1 MTMKHPD
8 WGTRLSDTLRAA
20 IGRGDLE
27 AALTLAREGDGQARS
42 LASEFLLMSRGLGIT
57 VRVLLGQ
64 LAALTPPPGST
75 IDASVLER
83 DLRALMADFRG
94 ALEGPQD
101 GPDSVLG
108 KGLAAGQ
115 GSGPARH
122 AAPAATGGEP
132 LADVATLTLRT
143 LQARQQR
150 FEADQAMAAQRVID
164 ALIARDTE
172 QASQWLDRKER
183 HDYLPYHDRL
193 VRFMA
198 DSFGFVLDRFSAQGM
213 LRFHLDTAE
222 GQRAGFEK
230 WDKQSAAE
238 FARTSAFLLKQ
249 HMGQVSVTED
259 DEKFTIE
266 QTPCGSGGRLQ
277 IEGAYRGARPLPYVS
292 TPGPL
297 TLGAPRMPVYCSHC
311 PAWNGVAT
319 MRWFGRA
326 HWVFEHPARP
336 DGSCTLHIYKRPD
349 AVPAEFN
356 ARLAPA

>member
-1 MTMKHPD
+1 MSTEHPD
-8 WGTRLSDTLRAA
+8 WGRRLSDALRAA
-20 IGRGDLE
+20 IGRNDLA
-27 AALTLAREGDGQARS
+27 AALALAREGDGQARS

-64 LAALTPPPGST
+64 LGGLTEGLTPSSGTVPDSQ
-75 IDASVLER
+75 ALER
-83 DLRALMADFRG
+83 DLRRLLADFRG
-94 ALEGPQD
+94 SLEGSQE
-101 GPDSVLG
+101 GSRGSVLG
-108 KGLAAGQ
+108 DGLAGGQAGD
-115 GSGPARH
+115 R
-122 AAPAATGGEP
+122 GGESLP
-132 LADVATLTLRT
+132 EVAQFTLRV

-150 FEADQAMAAQRVID
+150 FESDQALAAQQVID
-164 ALIARDTE
+164 ALLAHDAAR
-172 QASQWLDRKER
+172 ASQWLERKEI

-198 DSFGFVLDRFSAQGM
+198 DSFGFVLERFGDQGL

-230 WDKQSAAE
+230 WEKQSAAE

-249 HMGQVSVTED
+249 HMGQVAVTED
-259 DEKFTIE
+259 DEKFTIV

-277 IEGAYRGARPLPYVS
+277 TEGAYRGAHPLPFVS

-297 TLGAPRMPVYCSHC
+297 TLGAPRIPVYCSHC

-326 HWVFEHPARP
+326 QWIFDHPARA
-336 DGSCTLHIYKRPD
+336 DGSCTLHVYKRAED
-349 AVPAEFN
+349 VPAEFN

>member
-1 MTMKHPD
+1 MSTVQHD
-8 WGTRLSDTLRAA
+8 WGRRLSDALRAA
-20 IGRGDLE
+20 IGRDDLA
-27 AALTLAREGDGQARS
+27 AALKLAREGDGQARS
-42 LASEFLLMSRGLGIT
+42 LATEFLLMTRGLGIT

-64 LAALTPPPGST
+64 LAALKPAT
-75 IDASVLER
+75 ASALDSAALSR
-83 DLRALMADFRG
+83 DLRRLLADFRG
-94 ALEGPQD
+94 SLD
-101 GPDSVLG
+101 GSRDRPGSVLG
-108 KGLAAGQ
+108 EGLGEAQDGGQAGE
-115 GSGPARH
+115 SLP
-122 AAPAATGGEP
+122 E
-132 LADVATLTLRT
+132 VAEFTLRT

-150 FEADQAMAAQRVID
+150 FESDQALAARQVID
-164 ALIARDTE
+164 ALIAHDAA
-172 QASQWLDRKER
+172 QASHWLDRKEL

-193 VRFMA
+193 VRLMA
-198 DSFGFVLDRFSAQGM
+198 DSFGFVLDRFGADAM

-249 HMGQVSVTED
+249 HMGQVAVTED

-277 IEGAYRGARPLPYVS
+277 IEGAYRGARPLPFVP

-326 HWVFEHPARP
+326 HWIFENPARP
-336 DGSCTLHIYKRPD
+336 DGSCTLHIYKRPE

-356 ARLAPA
+356 ARLATTSPA

>member
-1 MTMKHPD
+1 MSTEHPD
-8 WGTRLSDTLRAA
+8 WGRRLSDALRAA
-20 IGRGDLE
+20 IGRNDLA
-27 AALTLAREGDGQARS
+27 AALALARDGDGQARS

-64 LAALTPPPGST
+64 LGGLTGGLTPSSGTVPDSQ
-75 IDASVLER
+75 ALER
-83 DLRALMADFRG
+83 DLRRLLADFRG
-94 ALEGPQD
+94 SLEGSQE
-101 GPDSVLG
+101 GGRGSVLG
-108 KGLAAGQ
+108 DGLAGGQAGD
-115 GSGPARH
+115 R
-122 AAPAATGGEP
+122 GGESLP
-132 LADVATLTLRT
+132 EVAQFTLRV

-150 FEADQAMAAQRVID
+150 FESDQALAAQQVID
-164 ALIARDTE
+164 ALLAHDAAR
-172 QASQWLDRKER
+172 ASQWLERKEI

-198 DSFGFVLDRFSAQGM
+198 DSFGFVLERFGDQGL

-230 WDKQSAAE
+230 WEKQSAAE

-249 HMGQVSVTED
+249 HMGQVAVTED
-259 DEKFTIE
+259 DEKFTIV

-277 IEGAYRGARPLPYVS
+277 TEGAYRGAHPLPFVS

-297 TLGAPRMPVYCSHC
+297 TLGAPRIPVYCSHC

-326 HWVFEHPARP
+326 HWIFDHPARA
-336 DGSCTLHIYKRPD
+336 DGSCTLHVYKRAED
-349 AVPAEFN
+349 VPAEFN

>member
-1 MTMKHPD
+1 MSTEHPD
-8 WGTRLSDTLRAA
+8 WGRRLSDALRAA
-20 IGRGDLE
+20 IGRNDLA
-27 AALTLAREGDGQARS
+27 AALALAREGDGQARS

-64 LAALTPPPGST
+64 LGGLTEGLTPSSGTVPDSQ
-75 IDASVLER
+75 ALER
-83 DLRALMADFRG
+83 DLRRLLADFRG
-94 ALEGPQD
+94 SLEGSQE
-101 GPDSVLG
+101 GSRGSVLG
-108 KGLAAGQ
+108 DGLAGGQAGD
-115 GSGPARH
+115 R
-122 AAPAATGGEP
+122 GGESLP
-132 LADVATLTLRT
+132 EVAQFTLRV

-150 FEADQAMAAQRVID
+150 FESDQALAAQQVID
-164 ALIARDTE
+164 ALLAHDAAR
-172 QASQWLDRKER
+172 ASQWLERKEI

-198 DSFGFVLDRFSAQGM
+198 DSFGFVLERFGDQGL

-230 WDKQSAAE
+230 WEKQSAAE

-249 HMGQVSVTED
+249 HMGQVAVTED
-259 DEKFTIE
+259 DEKFTIV

-277 IEGAYRGARPLPYVS
+277 TEGAYRGAHPLPFVS

-297 TLGAPRMPVYCSHC
+297 TLGAPRIPVYCSHC

-326 HWVFEHPARP
+326 HWIFDHPARA
-336 DGSCTLHIYKRPD
+336 DGSCTLHVYKRAED
-349 AVPAEFN
+349 VPAEFN

>member
-1 MTMKHPD
+1 MSTEHPD
-8 WGTRLSDTLRAA
+8 WGRRLSDALRAA
-20 IGRGDLE
+20 IGRNDLA
-27 AALTLAREGDGQARS
+27 AALALAREGDGQARS

-64 LAALTPPPGST
+64 LGGLTEGLTPSSGTVPDSQ
-75 IDASVLER
+75 ALER
-83 DLRALMADFRG
+83 DLRRLLADFRG
-94 ALEGPQD
+94 SLEGSQE
-101 GPDSVLG
+101 GSRGSVLG
-108 KGLAAGQ
+108 DGLAGGQAGD
-115 GSGPARH
+115 R
-122 AAPAATGGEP
+122 GGESLP
-132 LADVATLTLRT
+132 EVAQFTLRV

-150 FEADQAMAAQRVID
+150 FESDQALAAQQVID
-164 ALIARDTE
+164 ALLAHDAAR
-172 QASQWLDRKER
+172 ASQWLERKEI

-198 DSFGFVLDRFSAQGM
+198 DSFGFVLERFGDQGL

-230 WDKQSAAE
+230 WEKQSAAE

-249 HMGQVSVTED
+249 HMGQVAVTED
-259 DEKFTIE
+259 DEKFTIV

-277 IEGAYRGARPLPYVS
+277 TEGAYRGAHPLPFVS

-297 TLGAPRMPVYCSHC
+297 TLGAPRIPVYCSHC

-326 HWVFEHPARP
+326 HWIFDHPARP
-336 DGSCTLHIYKRPD
+336 DGSCTLHVYKRTED
-349 AVPAEFN
+349 VPAEFN

>member
-1 MTMKHPD
+1 MSTEHPD
-8 WGTRLSDTLRAA
+8 WGRRLSDALRAA
-20 IGRGDLE
+20 IGRNDLA
-27 AALTLAREGDGQARS
+27 AALALAREGDGQARS

-64 LAALTPPPGST
+64 LGGLTGGLTPSSGTVPDSQ
-75 IDASVLER
+75 ALER
-83 DLRALMADFRG
+83 DLRRLLADFRG
-94 ALEGPQD
+94 SLEGSQE
-101 GPDSVLG
+101 GSRGSVLG
-108 KGLAAGQ
+108 DGLAGGQAGD
-115 GSGPARH
+115 R
-122 AAPAATGGEP
+122 GGESLP
-132 LADVATLTLRT
+132 EVAQFTLRV

-150 FEADQAMAAQRVID
+150 FESDQALAAQQVID
-164 ALIARDTE
+164 ALLAHDAAR
-172 QASQWLDRKER
+172 ASQWLERKEI

-198 DSFGFVLDRFSAQGM
+198 DSFGFVLERFGDQGL

-230 WDKQSAAE
+230 WEKQSAAE

-249 HMGQVSVTED
+249 HMGQVAVTED
-259 DEKFTIE
+259 DEKFTIV

-277 IEGAYRGARPLPYVS
+277 TEGAYRGAHPLPFVS

-297 TLGAPRMPVYCSHC
+297 TLGAPRIPVYCSHC

-326 HWVFEHPARP
+326 HWIFDHPARA
-336 DGSCTLHIYKRPD
+336 DGSCTLHVYKRAED
-349 AVPAEFN
+349 VPAEFN

>member
-1 MTMKHPD
+1 MSTEHPD
-8 WGTRLSDTLRAA
+8 WGRRLSDALRAA
-20 IGRGDLE
+20 IGRNDLA
-27 AALTLAREGDGQARS
+27 AALALAREGDGQARS

-64 LAALTPPPGST
+64 LGGLTEGLTPSSGTVPDSQ
-75 IDASVLER
+75 ALER
-83 DLRALMADFRG
+83 DLRRLLADFRG
-94 ALEGPQD
+94 SLEGSQE
-101 GPDSVLG
+101 GGRGSVLG
-108 KGLAAGQ
+108 DGLAGGQAGD
-115 GSGPARH
+115 R
-122 AAPAATGGEP
+122 GGESLP
-132 LADVATLTLRT
+132 EVAQFTLRV

-150 FEADQAMAAQRVID
+150 FESDQALAAQQVID
-164 ALIARDTE
+164 ALLAHDAAR
-172 QASQWLDRKER
+172 ASQWLERKEI

-198 DSFGFVLDRFSAQGM
+198 DSFGFVLERFGDQGL

-230 WDKQSAAE
+230 WEKQSAAE

-249 HMGQVSVTED
+249 HMGQVAVTED
-259 DEKFTIE
+259 DEKFTIV

-277 IEGAYRGARPLPYVS
+277 TEGAYRGAHPLPFVS

-297 TLGAPRMPVYCSHC
+297 TLGAPRIPVYCSHC

-326 HWVFEHPARP
+326 HWIFDHPARA
-336 DGSCTLHIYKRPD
+336 DGSCTLHVYKRAED
-349 AVPAEFN
+349 VPAEFN